1 MLRTMALNWDD
12 SLKRFTKYMALERN
26 LSDNTVQSYLHDI
39 NSFREFVSSN
49 FPAESTPDLITGFH
63 IEQFL
68 CSVYDDGLK
77 ANSQARRIS
86 GLRAFFNFLLN
97 KNLIASMPTEQINS
111 PKQERNLPQVL
122 TVDEIFALLDAI
134 DLSDPLG
141 HRNRAIIELMYGCGL
156 RVSEAISLKTSDLF
170 FNDGFIRVIGKGD
183 KMRLVPVNS
192 TTMKMVNIYLE
203 QRNSMP
209 NPTNTSV
216 IFLNRLGKPLT
227 RMMIFTIIRKYAE
240 IAGIAKKISPHTL
253 RHSFATHLLQNGAD
267 IRVIQELLGHE
278 DISTTEIYTHLDKQ
292 SLHETISKFHPMGR

>member
-1 MLRTMALNWDD
+1 
-12 SLKRFTKYMALERN
+12 
-26 LSDNTVQSYLHDI
+26 
-39 NSFREFVSSN
+39 
-49 FPAESTPDLITGFH
+49 
-63 IEQFL
+63 
-68 CSVYDDGLK
+68 
-77 ANSQARRIS
+77 
-86 GLRAFFNFLLN
+86 
-97 KNLIASMPTEQINS
+97 
-111 PKQERNLPQVL
+111 
-122 TVDEIFALLDAI
+122 
-134 DLSDPLG
+134 
-141 HRNRAIIELMYGCGL
+141 
-156 RVSEAISLKTSDLF
+156 
-170 FNDGFIRVIGKGD
+170 
-183 KMRLVPVNS
+183 
-192 TTMKMVNIYLE
+192 MKMVNIYLE